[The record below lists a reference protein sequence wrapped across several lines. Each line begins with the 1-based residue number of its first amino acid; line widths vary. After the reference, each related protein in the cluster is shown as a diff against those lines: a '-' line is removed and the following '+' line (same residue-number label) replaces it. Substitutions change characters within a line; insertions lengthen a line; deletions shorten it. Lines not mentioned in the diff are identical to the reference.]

1 VTTFQIDTTHSS
13 IDFSIRHLVIA
24 KVRGRFTKFTGT
36 IQLDEAD
43 ITRSTV
49 SVEIDAA
56 SIHTNEEK
64 RDAHLRAADFLDVE
78 KFPVMTFTSKQV
90 ERAGDDLRVTGAL
103 TIREAWLFTWIFYA
117 LALVPTWAVVVF
129 PHTTLAAKL
138 GARSAKYRVEVPL
151 PEGDSVAEQIFRLAF
166 ESGASGADPE
176 SEVRRV
182 ARSQAALLREQE
194 RARSGRGAAP
204 AGQSTG

>member
-49 SVEIDAA
+49 AVEIDTA

-103 TIREAWLFTWIFYA
+103 TIHGVTRD
-117 LALVPTWAVVVF
+117 VV
-129 PHTTLAAKL
+129 LD
-138 GARSAKYRVEVPL
+138 VEQPGTIKD
-151 PEGDSVAEQIFRLAF
+151 PWGSQRLAF
-166 ESGASGADPE
+166 A
-176 SEVRRV
+176 
-182 ARSQAALLREQE
+182 ARGSIDRKDFGLIWNQVLEAGGFMLGDKLEISLDVQAVK
-194 RARSGRGAAP
+194 
-204 AGQSTG
+204 AG

>member
-1 VTTFQIDTTHSS
+1 MTTFHIDNTHSS
-13 IDFSIRHLVIA
+13 IEFSIRHLVIA

-78 KFPVMTFTSKQV
+78 KFPVMTFTSKRV
-90 ERAGDDLRVTGAL
+90 ERTGDDLRVTGAL
-103 TIREAWLFTWIFYA
+103 TIHGVTRD
-117 LALVPTWAVVVF
+117 VV
-129 PHTTLAAKL
+129 LD
-138 GARSAKYRVEVPL
+138 VEQPGTVKDPW
-151 PEGDSVAEQIFRLAF
+151 GNQRLAF
-166 ESGASGADPE
+166 A
-176 SEVRRV
+176 
-182 ARSQAALLREQE
+182 ARGSIDRKDFGLLWNQVLEAGGFMLGDKLEILLDGQAVK
-194 RARSGRGAAP
+194 
-204 AGQSTG
+204 AG

>member
-1 VTTFQIDTTHSS
+1 MTTFQIDNTHSS

-49 SVEIDAA
+49 SVEVDAA
-56 SIHTNEEK
+56 SIHTNEEN

-78 KFPVMTFTSKQV
+78 KFPVMTFTSKRI

-103 TIREAWLFTWIFYA
+103 TIHGVTRD
-117 LALVPTWAVVVF
+117 VV
-129 PHTTLAAKL
+129 LD
-138 GARSAKYRVEVPL
+138 VEQP
-151 PEGDSVAEQIFRLAF
+151 GTIKDQWGNQRLAF
-166 ESGASGADPE
+166 A
-176 SEVRRV
+176 
-182 ARSQAALLREQE
+182 ARGSIDRKDFGLIWNQVLEAGGFILGDKLEILLDVQAVK
-194 RARSGRGAAP
+194 
-204 AGQSTG
+204 AG